1 MPTLRE
7 LLKTKEVLGGN
18 NILDTAEVEA
28 ASQIKTFRDN
38 FVASNGSIISNPI
51 KLYETATFEST
62 GNKTLIVYNDPNK
75 RPPALITTN
84 NFLLNNSSVFGIN
97 KLRKNN
103 KIVLKDKETVLE
115 ESLTGLRAFA
125 TLSQPVLYGTR
136 TLQLIAQQS
145 KSTKKQ
151 KLGTYFYESAKADK
165 SVDDGI
171 LNSSNP
177 YVNKP
182 TKLWLLNDFRRGKI
196 QDKPKLFSKL
206 NGTFEQILTKLVTN
220 PAGVVKKLAKD
231 IVFPQPKTKTIILP
245 TTNLYDNDGTETKS
259 NTLNYTSQRK
269 PKAELNERND
279 LSTRLIN
286 ILALS
291 EFTQDGLYTTT
302 TPIQKRE
309 RKKYTETNK
318 YTATD
323 NPIGVNTFSLEKY
336 RGIREAVNALTN
348 LRGGDDI
355 NRSNAY
361 LDNTGGKTSGFDDKD
376 FITLK
381 FHSVEK
387 KASVSFRAT
396 LSGLTET
403 FSPSWQPNKF
413 IGNPFNFYTY
423 DSIER
428 SVTFTFKVYSN
439 NGNEHISMWERLSFL
454 SSLVYSQG
462 YGSSGI
468 KYTIPPF
475 IRFTL
480 GNMYKAKDAFIESM
494 TYTVPDEGN
503 WETGLYQA
511 NISKKITEDTAL
523 KNYKLP
529 KIVEVAITLKL
540 IESVGTTYKFE
551 DDGGT
556 LVATNG
562 NRIYAYGTNVAT
574 KGISSAQES
583 NPVPTKSEKDNN
595 LNPDG
600 SPKSEQK
607 NGVDKSLN
615 APKQT
620 NTNSTG
626 ALTGA
631 SVPTTTPSG
640 DKLEEETAGKTMK
653 INKPD

>member
-18 NILDTAEVEA
+18 NILDTPEVEA

-51 KLYETATFEST
+51 KLYETATFKST
-62 GNKTLIVYNDPNK
+62 GNKTLLVYNNPNK

-103 KIVLKDKETVLE
+103 KIVIKDKETVLE

-125 TLSQPVLYGTR
+125 TLSQPVLYGTH
-136 TLQLIAQQS
+136 TLEFIAQQS

-151 KLGTYFYESAKADK
+151 KLGTYFYESAAADK

-171 LNSSNP
+171 LNSLNP

-182 TKLWLLNDFRRGKI
+182 TKLWLLNDFRNGKI

-206 NGTFEQILTKLVTN
+206 NGTFEQILTKLITN
-220 PAGVVKKLAKD
+220 PAGAVKKLAKD

-245 TTNLYDNDGTETKS
+245 TTNLYDNDGS
-259 NTLNYTSQRK
+259 NYTKKVLPQK
-269 PKAELNERND
+269 PNDELNQRND

-291 EFTQDGLYTTT
+291 EFTQNGLYTTT

-309 RKKYTETNK
+309 RKKYPS
-318 YTATD
+318 TD
-323 NPIGVNTFSLEKY
+323 NPTGVNNFSLEKY
-336 RGIREAVNALTN
+336 RGINEAVNALTN
-348 LRGGDDI
+348 LRGGDVI

-361 LDNTGGKTSGFDDKD
+361 VDSTGGASTSFYDDKD

-403 FSPSWQPNKF
+403 FSPSWDTNKF

-423 DSIER
+423 NSIER

-462 YGSSGI
+462 YGKGGI

-511 NISKKITEDTAL
+511 NISKKIQEDTAL

-540 IESVGTTYKFE
+540 IESVGTTYEFT
-551 DDGGT
+551 DDNGT
-556 LVATNG
+556 LVAKNG
-562 NRIYAYGTNVAT
+562 KRIYGYGTDVAT
-574 KGISSAQES
+574 KGITSTQES

-620 NTNSTG
+620 NTNSTS
-626 ALTGA
+626 ALTAA

-640 DKLEEETAGKTMK
+640 DKLEEESVGKTMK
-653 INKPD
+653 IDKPD

>member
-7 LLKTKEVLGGN
+7 LLKTKKVLGGN
-18 NILDTAEVEA
+18 NILDTPEVEA
-28 ASQIKTFRDN
+28 ASQINKFIDN
-38 FVASNGSIISNPI
+38 FIASDGSVISNPI
-51 KLYETATFEST
+51 KLYETATFTST
-62 GNKTLIVYNDPNK
+62 ANKTLRFYNDPK
-75 RPPALITTN
+75 RRPPALISTN
-84 NFLLNNSSVFGIN
+84 NFLLNNSSVPELN

-136 TLQLIAQQS
+136 TLELIAQRS
-145 KSTKKQ
+145 KSTKRQ
-151 KLGTYFYESAKADK
+151 KLGTYFYESAAADK
-165 SVDDGI
+165 SIDI
-171 LNSSNP
+171 INP
-177 YVNKP
+177 YANKP

-206 NGTFEQILTKLVTN
+206 NGTFEQIATKLVTN
-220 PAGVVKKLAKD
+220 PAGTVKKLVKD
-231 IVFPQPKTKTIILP
+231 IVFSQPKAKTNILP
-245 TTNLYDNDGTETKS
+245 TANLYDNDGT
-259 NTLNYTSQRK
+259 NYTK
-269 PKAELNERND
+269 KVLPNPPGGVLAERND
-279 LSTRLIN
+279 LSSYLMSV
-286 ILALS
+286 LALNELTS
-291 EFTQDGLYTTT
+291 KGFYQTDV
-302 TPIQKRE
+302 PIEKRE
-309 RKKYTETNK
+309 RKKYTS
-318 YTATD
+318 TD
-323 NPIGVNTFSLEKY
+323 NTKWPDVNKFSLETY
-336 RGIREAVNALTN
+336 RGIKEAVNDLTN
-348 LRGGDDI
+348 LRGGDVI
-355 NRSNAY
+355 NASNAY
-361 LDNTGGKTSGFDDKD
+361 LDNTGGSTSGFDNTD

-396 LSGLTET
+396 ISGLTET
-403 FSPSWQPNKF
+403 FSPSWDTNKF

-423 DSIER
+423 NSIER

-462 YGSSGI
+462 YGSNGI

-503 WETGLYQA
+503 WEIGLYQT
-511 NISKKITEDTAL
+511 NVNKKIQEDEAL
-523 KNYKLP
+523 KSYKLP

-540 IESVGTTYKFE
+540 IESVGDTYEFAN
-551 DDGGT
+551 DAGT

-562 NRIYAYGTNVAT
+562 KRIYGYGTNVAT
-574 KGISSAQES
+574 KGITSTQES
-583 NPVPTKSEKDNN
+583 KPVPTKSETNNN

-607 NGVDKSLN
+607 NGVDKKLN
-615 APKQT
+615 EPKQN
-620 NTNSTG
+620 NTNSAG
-626 ALTGA
+626 AVTGA
-631 SVPTTTPSG
+631 SVPNKTPSG
-640 DKLEEETAGKTMK
+640 DKLEEETAGKTME
-653 INKPD
+653 IDKPD

>member
-1 MPTLRE
+1 MPTLLE

-18 NILDTAEVEA
+18 NILDTPEVEA

-38 FVASNGSIISNPI
+38 FVASNGTIISNPI

-62 GNKTLIVYNDPNK
+62 GNKTLIVYNDPKK

-115 ESLTGLRAFA
+115 ASLTGLRAFA

-136 TLQLIAQQS
+136 TLEFIAQQS
-145 KSTKKQ
+145 KSTKRQ
-151 KLGTYFYESAKADK
+151 KLGTYFYESAAADE

-171 LNSSNP
+171 LNSLNP

-182 TKLWLLNDFRRGKI
+182 TKLWLLNDFRNGKI

-206 NGTFEQILTKLVTN
+206 NGTFEQILTKLITN
-220 PAGVVKKLAKD
+220 PAGAVKKLAKD

-245 TTNLYDNDGTETKS
+245 TTNLYDNDGSNYTKKVLPQKS
-259 NTLNYTSQRK
+259 ND
-269 PKAELNERND
+269 ELNQRND

-286 ILALS
+286 ILATS
-291 EFTQDGLYTTT
+291 EFTQNGLYTTT

-309 RKKYTETNK
+309 RKKYTS
-318 YTATD
+318 TD
-323 NPIGVNTFSLEKY
+323 NPTGVNTFSLEKY

-361 LDNTGGKTSGFDDKD
+361 LDTTGGDKSFYDDKD

-540 IESVGTTYKFE
+540 IESVGTTYGFE
-551 DDGGT
+551 NDGGT

-562 NRIYAYGTNVAT
+562 KRIYGYGTDVAT

-607 NGVDKSLN
+607 NGVDKSLS

-620 NTNSTG
+620 NTNSTS

>member
-18 NILDTAEVEA
+18 NILDTPEVEA

-38 FVASNGSIISNPI
+38 FVASDGSIISNPI
-51 KLYETATFEST
+51 KLYETATFKST
-62 GNKTLIVYNDPNK
+62 NYKTLRFYNDPNK

-97 KLRKNN
+97 QLRKNN
-103 KIVLKDKETVLE
+103 KIVLKDRETVLE
-115 ESLTGLRAFA
+115 ASLTGLRAFA
-125 TLSQPVLYGTR
+125 TLSQPVLYGTH
-136 TLQLIAQQS
+136 TLEFIAQQS
-145 KSTKKQ
+145 KSTKRQ
-151 KLGTYFYESAKADK
+151 KLGTYFYESAAADK
-165 SVDDGI
+165 STDDDI
-171 LNSSNP
+171 SNP

-196 QDKPKLFSKL
+196 QDRPKLISKL

-220 PAGVVKKLAKD
+220 PAGTVKKLVKD
-231 IVFPQPKTKTIILP
+231 IVFSQPKAKTIILP
-245 TTNLYDNDGTETKS
+245 TANLYDNDGTETKS
-259 NTLNYTSQRK
+259 NTLNYTSKRK
-269 PKAELNERND
+269 PEADLKERND
-279 LSTRLIN
+279 LSSYLKS
-286 ILALS
+286 ILELNELTS
-291 EFTQDGLYTTT
+291 KGFRQTTI
-302 TPIQKRE
+302 PIEKRE
-309 RKKYTETNK
+309 RIKYTS
-318 YTATD
+318 TD
-323 NPIGVNTFSLEKY
+323 NPNSVNSFSFEKY
-336 RGIREAVNALTN
+336 RGINEAVNKLTN
-348 LRGGDDI
+348 LRGGDVI
-355 NRSNAY
+355 NASNAY
-361 LDNTGGKTSGFDDKD
+361 LDTSGGSKSGLDDKD

-396 LSGLTET
+396 ISGLTET
-403 FSPSWQPNKF
+403 FSPSWDTNKF

-423 DSIER
+423 NSIER

-468 KYTIPPF
+468 RYTIPPF

-503 WETGLYQA
+503 WEIGLYQT
-511 NISKKITEDTAL
+511 NISKKTQEDTAL

-529 KIVEVAITLKL
+529 KVVEVAITLKL
-540 IESVGTTYKFE
+540 IENVGSTYEFAN
-551 DDGGT
+551 DNGT

-562 NRIYAYGTNVAT
+562 KRIYGYGTDTVT
-574 KGISSAQES
+574 KGIGSTQES
-583 NPVPTKSEKDNN
+583 KPIPTKSETNNN

-615 APKQT
+615 TPKKAD
-620 NTNSTG
+620 TNSPG
-626 ALTGA
+626 AITGA

-653 INKPD
+653 IDKPD

>member
-18 NILDTAEVEA
+18 NILDTPEVEA

-38 FVASNGSIISNPI
+38 FVASNGTIISNPI
-51 KLYETATFEST
+51 KLYETATFKST
-62 GNKTLIVYNDPNK
+62 GNKTLLVYNNPNK

-103 KIVLKDKETVLE
+103 KIVIKDKETVLE

-136 TLQLIAQQS
+136 TLELIAQRS
-145 KSTKKQ
+145 KSTKRQ
-151 KLGTYFYESAKADK
+151 KLGTYFYESAAADK

-171 LNSSNP
+171 LNSLNP

-182 TKLWLLNDFRRGKI
+182 TKLWLLNDFRNGKI

-220 PAGVVKKLAKD
+220 PAGTVKKLVKD
-231 IVFPQPKTKTIILP
+231 IVFSQPKTKTIILP
-245 TTNLYDNDGTETKS
+245 TTNLYDNDGS
-259 NTLNYTSQRK
+259 NYTKKVLPQK
-269 PKAELNERND
+269 PNDELNQRND

-286 ILALS
+286 ILATS
-291 EFTQDGLYTTT
+291 EFTQNGLYTTT

-309 RKKYTETNK
+309 RKKYTS
-318 YTATD
+318 TD
-323 NPIGVNTFSLEKY
+323 NPTGVNTFSLEKY
-336 RGIREAVNALTN
+336 RGINEAVNALTN
-348 LRGGDDI
+348 LRGGDVI

-361 LDNTGGKTSGFDDKD
+361 LDSTGGSTSAFDDKD

-403 FSPSWQPNKF
+403 FSPSWDTNKF

-423 DSIER
+423 NSIER

-462 YGSSGI
+462 YGKGEI

-503 WETGLYQA
+503 WEIGLYQT
-511 NISKKITEDTAL
+511 NVNKKIQEDTAL

-529 KIVEVAITLKL
+529 KIIEVAITLKL
-540 IESVGTTYKFE
+540 IESVGTTYEFA
-551 DDGGT
+551 DDAGT

-562 NRIYAYGTNVAT
+562 KRIYGYGTDVAT
-574 KGISSAQES
+574 KGISSIQES
-583 NPVPTKSEKDNN
+583 KPVPTKSEKDNN

-631 SVPTTTPSG
+631 SVPNKTPSG

>member
-7 LLKTKEVLGGN
+7 LLKTKKVLGGN
-18 NILDTAEVEA
+18 DILDTPEVEA

-38 FVASNGSIISNPI
+38 FVASDGSIISNPI
-51 KLYETATFEST
+51 KLYETATFTST
-62 GNKTLIVYNDPNK
+62 ANKTLRFYNDPNR
-75 RPPALITTN
+75 RPPALISTN
-84 NFLLNNSSVFGIN
+84 NFLLNNSSVPELN

-136 TLQLIAQQS
+136 TLELIAQRS
-145 KSTKKQ
+145 KSTKRQ
-151 KLGTYFYESAKADK
+151 KLGTYFYESAAADK
-165 SVDDGI
+165 SIDI
-171 LNSSNP
+171 INP
-177 YVNKP
+177 YANKP

-206 NGTFEQILTKLVTN
+206 NGTFEQIATKLVTN
-220 PAGVVKKLAKD
+220 PAGTVKKLVKD
-231 IVFPQPKTKTIILP
+231 IVFSQPKAKTNILP
-245 TTNLYDNDGTETKS
+245 TANLYDNDGT
-259 NTLNYTSQRK
+259 NYTK
-269 PKAELNERND
+269 KVLPEPPGGVEEERND
-279 LSTRLIN
+279 LSSYLISV
-286 ILALS
+286 LALNELTS
-291 EFTQDGLYTTT
+291 KGFYQTNV
-302 TPIQKRE
+302 PIEKRK
-309 RKKYTETNK
+309 RKK

-323 NPIGVNTFSLEKY
+323 NESDVNKFSLETY
-336 RGIREAVNALTN
+336 RGIKEAVNKLTN
-348 LRGGDDI
+348 LRGGDII
-355 NRSNAY
+355 NASNAY
-361 LDNTGGKTSGFDDKD
+361 LDSTGGSTSAFDDKD

-396 LSGLTET
+396 ISGLTET
-403 FSPSWQPNKF
+403 FSPSWDTNKF

-423 DSIER
+423 NSIER

-503 WETGLYQA
+503 WEIGLYQT
-511 NISKKITEDTAL
+511 NVSKKIQEDDAL
-523 KNYKLP
+523 KSYKLP

-540 IESVGTTYKFE
+540 IESVGSTYEFTN
-551 DDGGT
+551 DAGT

-562 NRIYAYGTNVAT
+562 KRIYAYGKDVAT
-574 KGISSAQES
+574 KGITSAQES
-583 NPVPTKSEKDNN
+583 KPVPTKSETNNN

-607 NGVDKSLN
+607 NGVDKTLN
-615 APKQT
+615 EPKQN
-620 NTNSTG
+620 NTNSAG

-631 SVPTTTPSG
+631 SVPNKTPSG
-640 DKLEEETAGKTMK
+640 DKLEEETAGKTME

>member
-38 FVASNGSIISNPI
+38 FVASNGTIISNPI
-51 KLYETATFEST
+51 KLYETAKFEST

-103 KIVLKDKETVLE
+103 KIVLKNKETVLE

-136 TLQLIAQQS
+136 TLEFIAQQS
-145 KSTKKQ
+145 KSTKRQ
-151 KLGTYFYESAKADK
+151 KLGTYFYESAVADK

-171 LNSSNP
+171 LNSLNP

-220 PAGVVKKLAKD
+220 PAGAVKKLAKD
-231 IVFPQPKTKTIILP
+231 IVFPRPKTKTIILP

-269 PKAELNERND
+269 PEAELNERND
-279 LSTRLIN
+279 LSSYLMSY
-286 ILALS
+286 LALN
-291 EFTQDGLYTTT
+291 ELTKDGFVQTAV
-302 TPIQKRE
+302 PIEKRE
-309 RKKYTETNK
+309 RKKYT
-318 YTATD
+318 ATD
-323 NPIGVNTFSLEKY
+323 NPTGVNTFSLEKY
-336 RGIREAVNALTN
+336 RGIKEAVNALTN

-361 LDNTGGKTSGFDDKD
+361 LDTTGGDKSFYDDKD

-562 NRIYAYGTNVAT
+562 KRIYGYGTDVAT

>member
-18 NILDTAEVEA
+18 NILDTPEVEA

-38 FVASNGSIISNPI
+38 FVASDGSIISNPI
-51 KLYETATFEST
+51 KLYETATFKST
-62 GNKTLIVYNDPNK
+62 NYKTLRFYNDPNK

-97 KLRKNN
+97 QLRKNN
-103 KIVLKDKETVLE
+103 KIVLKDRETVLE
-115 ESLTGLRAFA
+115 ASLTGLRAFA
-125 TLSQPVLYGTR
+125 TLSQPVLYGTH
-136 TLQLIAQQS
+136 TLEFIAQQS
-145 KSTKKQ
+145 KSTKRQ
-151 KLGTYFYESAKADK
+151 KLGTYFYESAAADK
-165 SVDDGI
+165 STDDDI
-171 LNSSNP
+171 SNP

-196 QDKPKLFSKL
+196 QDRPKLISKL

-220 PAGVVKKLAKD
+220 PAGTVKKLVKD
-231 IVFPQPKTKTIILP
+231 IVFSQPKAKTIILP
-245 TTNLYDNDGTETKS
+245 TANLYDNDGTETKS
-259 NTLNYTSQRK
+259 NTLNYTSKRK
-269 PKAELNERND
+269 PEADLKERND
-279 LSTRLIN
+279 LSSYLKS
-286 ILALS
+286 ILELNELTS
-291 EFTQDGLYTTT
+291 KGFRQTTI
-302 TPIQKRE
+302 PIEKRE
-309 RKKYTETNK
+309 RIKYTS
-318 YTATD
+318 TD
-323 NPIGVNTFSLEKY
+323 NPNSVNSFSFEKY
-336 RGIREAVNALTN
+336 RGINEAVNKLTN
-348 LRGGDDI
+348 LRGGDVI
-355 NRSNAY
+355 NASNAY
-361 LDNTGGKTSGFDDKD
+361 LDTSGGSKSGLDDKD

-396 LSGLTET
+396 ISGLTET
-403 FSPSWQPNKF
+403 FSPSWDTNKF

-423 DSIER
+423 NSIER

-468 KYTIPPF
+468 RYTIPPF

-503 WETGLYQA
+503 WEIGLYQT
-511 NISKKITEDTAL
+511 NISKKTQEDTAL

-529 KIVEVAITLKL
+529 KVVEVAITLKL
-540 IESVGTTYKFE
+540 IENVGSTYEFAN
-551 DDGGT
+551 DNGT

-562 NRIYAYGTNVAT
+562 KRIYGYGTDTVT
-574 KGISSAQES
+574 KGIGSTQES
-583 NPVPTKSEKDNN
+583 KPIPTKSETNNN

-615 APKQT
+615 TPKQA
-620 NTNSTG
+620 NTNSPG
-626 ALTGA
+626 AITGA

-653 INKPD
+653 IDKPD

>member
-18 NILDTAEVEA
+18 NILDTPEVEA

-38 FVASNGSIISNPI
+38 FVASDGSIISNPI
-51 KLYETATFEST
+51 KLYQTATFKST
-62 GNKTLIVYNDPNK
+62 NYKTLKFYNDPNK

-84 NFLLNNSSVFGIN
+84 NFLLNNSSVPELN

-103 KIVLKDKETVLE
+103 KIVLKDRETVLE
-115 ESLTGLRAFA
+115 ASLTGLRALA
-125 TLSQPVLYGTR
+125 TLSQPVLYGTQ
-136 TLQLIAQQS
+136 TLEFIAQQS
-145 KSTKKQ
+145 KSTKRQ
-151 KLGTYFYESAKADK
+151 KLGTYFYESAAADK
-165 SVDDGI
+165 STDVDI
-171 LNSSNP
+171 SNP

-182 TKLWLLNDFRRGKI
+182 TKLWLLNDFRNGKI
-196 QDKPKLFSKL
+196 QDKPKLISKL

-220 PAGVVKKLAKD
+220 PAGTVKKLVKD
-231 IVFPQPKTKTIILP
+231 IVFSQPKTKTIILP
-245 TTNLYDNDGTETKS
+245 NANLYDNDGS
-259 NTLNYTSQRK
+259 NYTKKVLPEK
-269 PKAELNERND
+269 PKDELIERND
-279 LSTRLIN
+279 LSSYLMSV
-286 ILALS
+286 LALN
-291 EFTQDGLYTTT
+291 ELTKNGFYATTI
-302 TPIQKRE
+302 PIEKRE
-309 RKKYTETNK
+309 RIK

-323 NPIGVNTFSLEKY
+323 NPNGVNSFSFEKY
-336 RGIREAVNALTN
+336 RGINEAVNALTN
-348 LRGGDDI
+348 LRGGDTI
-355 NRSNAY
+355 NASNAY
-361 LDNTGGKTSGFDDKD
+361 LDTSGGSTSGLDDKD

-396 LSGLTET
+396 ISGLTET
-403 FSPSWQPNKF
+403 FSPSWETNKF

-423 DSIER
+423 NSIER

-468 KYTIPPF
+468 RYTIPPF

-503 WETGLYQA
+503 WEIGLYQT
-511 NISKKITEDTAL
+511 NVSKKTQEDTAL
-523 KNYKLP
+523 KSYKLP
-529 KIVEVAITLKL
+529 KIIEVAITLKL
-540 IESVGTTYKFE
+540 IESVGSTYEFTN
-551 DDGGT
+551 DNNT

-562 NRIYAYGTNVAT
+562 KRIYGYGTDVAT
-574 KGISSAQES
+574 KGISSTQES
-583 NPVPTKSEKDNN
+583 KPIPTKSETNNN

-615 APKQT
+615 TPKQA
-620 NTNSTG
+620 NTNSPG
-626 ALTGA
+626 AITGA

-653 INKPD
+653 IDKPD